1 MNKLK
6 YIAPMLIAL
15 VGLGL
20 QQAKADTFTFTSDH
34 CSGGC
39 GPQPGGF
46 GSVTLTQAGNNVNVS
61 VSLFNGNKWV
71 STGAG
76 GGQYFLFDNAAITL
90 GSITNISM
98 PGNPGGPTVAAQG
111 PIHADG
117 TGDWMWAIGCPTC
130 GTGGSNAF
138 GGSLTFTVTN
148 TTLAA
153 MEVGHVVIVNGV
165 PTIELFVADI
175 LSGTTGMTGDV
186 DVNGAGGSVP
196 DGGAT
201 VMLLGVALGTL
212 GMVRRYLTS

>member
-34 CSGGC
+34 CTGGC
-39 GPQPGGF
+39 GPQNGGF
-46 GSVTLTQAGNNVNVS
+46 GTVTLTQSGSNVNVL
-61 VSLFNGNKWV
+61 VTLNNGNQWV
-71 STGAG
+71 QTGAG
-76 GGQYFLFDNAAITL
+76 GNMYFLFDNAGITL
-90 GSITNISM
+90 ASITNISM
-98 PGNPGGPTVAAQG
+98 PGNPGGPITAFQG
-111 PIHADG
+111 PIMANG
-117 TGDWMWAIGCPTC
+117 TGQWMWAIGCASCPQG
-130 GTGGSNAF
+130 GTGAF
-138 GGSLTFTVTN
+138 SSSLTFTVTN

-175 LSGTTGMTGDV
+175 LSGTTGRTGDV
-186 DVNGAGGSVP
+186 DVNTGHVP

-201 VMLLGVALGTL
+201 VMLLGVALGAL